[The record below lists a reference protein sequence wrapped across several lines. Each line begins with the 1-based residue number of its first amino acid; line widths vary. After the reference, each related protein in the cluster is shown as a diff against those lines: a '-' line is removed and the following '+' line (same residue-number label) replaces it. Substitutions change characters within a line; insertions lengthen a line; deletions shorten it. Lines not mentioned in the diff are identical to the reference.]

1 MTALRAL
8 RDDTSSARSHC
19 CTPNDAASRNGGV
32 STNQRNSAR
41 REKISELLVA

>member
-8 RDDTSSARSHC
+8 RDETSSARSHC
-19 CTPNDAASRNGGV
+19 CTPSDAATRNGGV
-32 STNQRNSAR
+32 SRNQRNSAR